1 MSKPIFNQGDI
12 VYYVDRSNKTYKI
25 HKTVIE
31 FVKSETYGRGGTVEK
46 IIFNSFPYSICSDDH
61 GVPQTVELYDNRPPE
76 LFHTLE
82 EAIEGAPVI
91 KNYWDKRR

>member
-1 MSKPIFNQGDI
+1 MNDIKFTSGEI
-12 VYYVDRSNKTYKI
+12 VYYVDRTNRTYKI

-31 FVKSETYGRGGTVEK
+31 FVKSETYGSAGTVEK
-46 IIFNSFPYSICSDDH
+46 IIFNSFPYSICSDAH
-61 GVPQTVELYDNRPPE
+61 GVPQTVDNRPPE